1 MVMSIKDMTQTR
13 TFQTNEKCP
22 KCGAPMI
29 KTLIGDTAKTT
40 CYACKLKEIEEEG
53 RQEVQQTK
61 NQERFKKFKTLSL
74 YSDIDLKDKTFKNFE
89 TKNDEQ
95 AKGLQAMRELY
106 KAFVKGQPMH
116 GILSGRTGLGKS
128 HLAMALCNELLA
140 IDEPNNVIA
149 FVNWREFYSKSL
161 QGMKFKDISDDV
173 EKRLEELKKANFVVL
188 DDLGAELSDANKRAT
203 TQDITL
209 LLQILEARVNKSL
222 LITTNQSSDEI
233 QQAYGERAMSR
244 ILSNASKE
252 TTVRF
257 KNTKDYRNRLSF

>member
-1 MVMSIKDMTQTR
+1 MSMKDITQTR
-13 TFQTNEKCP
+13 TTQTDEKCP

-29 KTLIGDTAKTT
+29 KTIIGDATKIT
-40 CYACKLKEIEEEG
+40 CYACKFKEIEEEG
-53 RQEVQQTK
+53 RQEVQQAK
-61 NQERFKKFKTLSL
+61 NRERFAKFNKLSL
-74 YSDIDLKDKTFKNFE
+74 YSDIDLRDKTFKGFE
-89 TKNDEQ
+89 AENDEQ
-95 AKGLQAMRELY
+95 DKAIKAMRTMY
-106 KAFVKGQPMH
+106 KAFIKGEPTH
-116 GILSGRTGLGKS
+116 GVLSGRTGSGKS

-140 IDEPNNVIA
+140 LDEPNNVIA
-149 FVNWREFYSKSL
+149 FINWREFYSKSL

-173 EKRLEELKKANFVVL
+173 EKRLEELKRANFVVL

-244 ILSNASKE
+244 ILSNASKK
-252 TTVRF
+252 TIVRF
-257 KNTKDYRNRLSF
+257 NNTKDYRNQLSW